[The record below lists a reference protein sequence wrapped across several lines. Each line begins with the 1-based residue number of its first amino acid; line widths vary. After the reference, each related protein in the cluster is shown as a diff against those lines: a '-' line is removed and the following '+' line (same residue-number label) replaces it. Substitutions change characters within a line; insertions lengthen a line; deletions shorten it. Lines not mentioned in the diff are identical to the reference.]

1 MTTGSPWQKILIFTL
16 PMLLGNIAQQLYNT
30 VDAAVIGHFGPENA
44 LGAVTSTGSI
54 VNMMIG
60 IVSQSFTTAGSTMVG
75 QNLGAQKYDRVPKIM
90 RTVLT
95 CGMII
100 STAFALALAFFS
112 ESIFAMFTP
121 ATAEPVAES
130 AEEEIIEEPMV
141 HTVATTPHTY
151 KTIHNAEE
159 LRTLCDKLMTYKEI
173 CEKLRESGIDNY
185 GYDAA
190 VLIEELEGTDVAT
203 LRGDPNRDYCSEKLM
218 DAIDKR
224 CKHYPLQY
232 IIGEWEFFGKKFEV
246 SESCLIPR
254 ADTETLVETAIK
266 LLPRNAYFAD
276 LCTGSGC
283 IAISLALAGFQ
294 TTAMDISEDA
304 LAVATD
310 NASQLGAEVLFV
322 HENIL
327 HPSPTGAQWD
337 VIVSN
342 PPYVCLHE
350 AEDMERNVLDYEP
363 HQAVFVPDTDP
374 LIFYRAI
381 ASYALSHLAPGGW
394 LCLEINQAYSKE
406 MTGLLCSFG
415 FRDVT
420 IIQDQYGKDRIAC
433 AHL

>member
-1 MTTGSPWQKILIFTL
+1 MNCLQELKQHYGTAEGYALYRLVMEECFDLSHTDV
-16 PMLLGNIAQQLYNT
+16 LLGKDNQISEDDKARLYEITERLLKNEP
-30 VDAAVIGHFGPENA
+30 VQYVIGHTYF
-44 LGAVTSTGSI
+44 
-54 VNMMIG
+54 
-60 IVSQSFTTAGSTMVG
+60 
-75 QNLGAQKYDRVPKIM
+75 
-90 RTVLT
+90 
-95 CGMII
+95 CGHR
-100 STAFALALAFFS
+100 FS
-112 ESIFAMFTP
+112 VRP
-121 ATAEPVAES
+121 GV
-130 AEEEIIEEPMV
+130 
-141 HTVATTPHTY
+141 
-151 KTIHNAEE
+151 
-159 LRTLCDKLMTYKEI
+159 
-173 CEKLRESGIDNY
+173 
-185 GYDAA
+185 
-190 VLIEELEGTDVAT
+190 
-203 LRGDPNRDYCSEKLM
+203 
-218 DAIDKR
+218 
-224 CKHYPLQY
+224 
-232 IIGEWEFFGKKFEV
+232 
-246 SESCLIPR
+246 LIPR
-254 ADTETLVETAIK
+254 PETELLVEKALELGREIAGDTQ
-266 LLPRNAYFAD
+266 PRVLD
-276 LCTGSGC
+276 IGTGSGC

-310 NASQLGAEVLFV
+310 NASQLGAEVVFV

-363 HQAVFVPDTDP
+363 HQALFVPDTDP

-394 LCLEINQAYSKE
+394 LCLEINQEYSKE

>member
-1 MTTGSPWQKILIFTL
+1 MNCLQELKQHYGTAEGYALYRLVMEECFDLSHTDV
-16 PMLLGNIAQQLYNT
+16 LLGKDNQISEDDKARLYEITERLLKNEP
-30 VDAAVIGHFGPENA
+30 VQYVIGHTHF
-44 LGAVTSTGSI
+44 
-54 VNMMIG
+54 
-60 IVSQSFTTAGSTMVG
+60 
-75 QNLGAQKYDRVPKIM
+75 
-90 RTVLT
+90 
-95 CGMII
+95 CGHR
-100 STAFALALAFFS
+100 FS
-112 ESIFAMFTP
+112 VRP
-121 ATAEPVAES
+121 GV
-130 AEEEIIEEPMV
+130 
-141 HTVATTPHTY
+141 
-151 KTIHNAEE
+151 
-159 LRTLCDKLMTYKEI
+159 
-173 CEKLRESGIDNY
+173 
-185 GYDAA
+185 
-190 VLIEELEGTDVAT
+190 
-203 LRGDPNRDYCSEKLM
+203 
-218 DAIDKR
+218 
-224 CKHYPLQY
+224 
-232 IIGEWEFFGKKFEV
+232 
-246 SESCLIPR
+246 LIPR
-254 ADTETLVETAIK
+254 PETELLVEKALELDREIAGDTQ
-266 LLPRNAYFAD
+266 PRVLD
-276 LCTGSGC
+276 IGTGSGC

-310 NASQLGAEVLFV
+310 NASQLGAEVVFV

-327 HPSPTGAQWD
+327 HSSPTDAQWD

-363 HQAVFVPDTDP
+363 HQALFVPDTDP